1 LVPVKVQGITS
12 GATAVASGYDHTCAV
27 VNGGVLCWGY
37 NNYGQLGNN
46 STAQSLA
53 PVQVQGLTSGATAIA
68 AGNSHAC
75 AVSSGGAV
83 QCWGYNN
90 HGQLGNNS
98 TAQSSVP
105 VQVQGLTAGATA
117 ITAGSNHTC
126 AVLNGS
132 AYCWGWNSYI
142 NGIGGM
148 LGNGTTIDSSVPVQV
163 TGLTSGVQA
172 IAAGTYDTCAVVN
185 GSAYCW
191 GDNAYGA
198 LGNNSTVR
206 SLTPVQVQGV
216 TTGATAIAAGG
227 EPMCAVVNGSAY
239 CWGGGALGN
248 NSTASSSV
256 PVQVQGLTS
265 GVQAIAT
272 GYSHAC
278 AVVNGRAV
286 WCWGAND
293 FFQLG
298 NNSTA
303 NSLVPVLVPLL

>member
-37 NNYGQLGNN
+37 NNY
-46 STAQSLA
+46 
-53 PVQVQGLTSGATAIA
+53 
-68 AGNSHAC
+68 
-75 AVSSGGAV
+75 
-83 QCWGYNN
+83 
-90 HGQLGNNS
+90 GQLGNNS

-172 IAAGTYDTCAVVN
+172 IA
-185 GSAYCW
+185 
-191 GDNAYGA
+191 
-198 LGNNSTVR
+198 
-206 SLTPVQVQGV
+206 
-216 TTGATAIAAGG
+216 
-227 EPMCAVVNGSAY
+227 
-239 CWGGGALGN
+239 
-248 NSTASSSV
+248 
-256 PVQVQGLTS
+256 
-265 GVQAIAT
+265 T